1 MKDEIENKFQHELMW
16 LRLDDK
22 KACKISYSLENVNVF
37 SEEYWD
43 KVIDFMVEN
52 MMNFSMAIK
61 KVLIGLRKIK
71 KV

>member
-61 KVLIGLRKIK
+61 KVLIGL
-71 KV
+71 